1 MSSQKGRHPS
11 SQGGKRVRTSPTT
24 KGNMDAKRGKKEVKK
39 SLFASF
45 STSKYAPLYRFLG
58 GLVLLFVTLFL
69 LISSFSYLL
78 TASKDQ
84 SVLSNHETFFSAIR
98 ETNKIS
104 NIGGLLGAYV
114 SDWLVNRFLGIGSIV
129 LLFFPLCYALRI
141 FNLPK
146 SNKISVV
153 KIFFITAFSSIWLA
167 ILSTYVTI
175 LFDITLPFQIG
186 GSQGVHL
193 TLFLLTHLGHAG
205 IVSLILFALIVIVVS
220 VSQQSA
226 LWLQNFLS
234 FSWLNIRIK
243 RKAFPADRDVAM
255 EEVAQVSV
263 GEDRVEQAMEEEA
276 KTNLQEERQETVVE
290 LGHSMPHAQIAT
302 KPEEEQQD
310 SMTATATSS
319 LIIEIPQEEEQQEY
333 APQSATSS
341 RGDLELPN
349 YVFPSLD
356 LLEIYERGDNTPDY
370 EEIASNER
378 QIIETLES
386 FKIKARPTKATVG
399 PTVTLYEIEP
409 DAGIKISRIRNLDDD
424 IALSLK
430 SEGGI
435 RIIAPIPGKGTI
447 GIEVPNKR
455 PQIVSFHSLL
465 SSRKFAENKMEL
477 PIAIGKTITNE
488 VFMFDLTK
496 MPHLLIAGA
505 TGQGKSVGL
514 NVMISSLLYSKHP
527 SELKFVM
534 IDPKMLEFSVY
545 EMLERHYL
553 AKLPEEDK
561 CIITDMSKVV
571 PTLNSLC
578 VEMDNRYRLLTEA
591 RVRNIAEYNKR
602 VQSGE
607 LAFSEHHKFLPYIV
621 LIIDEFADLIMTS
634 GKEVERPITR
644 IAQKA
649 RAAGI
654 HMVLATQRPT
664 TDIITGTIKANF
676 PARIAFKVFSATDS
690 RTILDGPG
698 ANHLVGRGDMLFY
711 QGKDMLRLQC
721 ALIDTPE
728 TQRIVDTIS
737 SQASFTTP
745 YNLPEAPVEET
756 DEGRVVSLD
765 RKDALF
771 EEVARMVVET
781 QQGSTSKIQRH
792 FEIGFNRAGRIMDQL
807 EAAGIVAA
815 QQGSKSREVLIPDLY
830 ALQNLLDS
838 LK

>member
-1 MSSQKGRHPS
+1 M
-11 SQGGKRVRTSPTT
+11 
-24 KGNMDAKRGKKEVKK
+24 
-39 SLFASF
+39 
-45 STSKYAPLYRFLG
+45 
-58 GLVLLFVTLFL
+58 
-69 LISSFSYLL
+69 
-78 TASKDQ
+78 
-84 SVLSNHETFFSAIR
+84 
-98 ETNKIS
+98 
-104 NIGGLLGAYV
+104 
-114 SDWLVNRFLGIGSIV
+114 
-129 LLFFPLCYALRI
+129 
-141 FNLPK
+141 
-146 SNKISVV
+146 
-153 KIFFITAFSSIWLA
+153 
-167 ILSTYVTI
+167 
-175 LFDITLPFQIG
+175 
-186 GSQGVHL
+186 
-193 TLFLLTHLGHAG
+193 
-205 IVSLILFALIVIVVS
+205 
-220 VSQQSA
+220 
-226 LWLQNFLS
+226 
-234 FSWLNIRIK
+234 
-243 RKAFPADRDVAM
+243 
-255 EEVAQVSV
+255 
-263 GEDRVEQAMEEEA
+263 
-276 KTNLQEERQETVVE
+276 
-290 LGHSMPHAQIAT
+290 
-302 KPEEEQQD
+302 
-310 SMTATATSS
+310 
-319 LIIEIPQEEEQQEY
+319 
-333 APQSATSS
+333 
-341 RGDLELPN
+341 
-349 YVFPSLD
+349 
-356 LLEIYERGDNTPDY
+356 
-370 EEIASNER
+370 
-378 QIIETLES
+378 
-386 FKIKARPTKATVG
+386 
-399 PTVTLYEIEP
+399 
-409 DAGIKISRIRNLDDD
+409 DDD